1 MKFRDLKLNFVLLRH
16 FQKYVLVKKVHVEL
30 NMRQAERIVNRID
43 MMIQLNSLSVEN
55 FNKLANYY
63 KVKSIFALVRDK
75 KALSYSAIIVRPEA

>member
-43 MMIQLNSLSVEN
+43 MLIQLNALSVDH
-55 FNKLANYY
+55 FNKLANHF
-63 KVKSIFALVRDK
+63 KVKSIFALVREK
-75 KALSYSAIIVRPEA
+75 KSIPYNTIIVRPEA